1 MSEPTHVSAPAQA
14 RDNSGHV
21 NRLRNRNIRN
31 GLLFIAPN
39 FIAPNFIA
47 PNFIGFFFLVLIPV
61 VTLFYTSFTK

>member
-39 FIAPNFIA
+39 FIAPNFI
-47 PNFIGFFFLVLIPV
+47 GFFFLVLIPV

>member
-39 FIAPNFIA
+39 VIA

>member
-39 FIAPNFIA
+39 FTA

>member
-39 FIAPNFIA
+39 FI
-47 PNFIGFFFLVLIPV
+47 GFFFLVLIPV